1 MIFKEDLERICLQ
14 ENEWT
19 ITAEWDLVCE
29 RAFLAPLITTTYF
42 CGVMVSS
49 TSILM
54 FCVSLEKLTNTNHNH
69 LLLTCVLCFL

>member
-1 MIFKEDLERICLQ
+1 MISEQ

-42 CGVMVSS
+42 CGVMVICSS
-49 TSILM
+49 FPIQIKTTY
-54 FCVSLEKLTNTNHNH
+54 FCGVVVICPL
-69 LLLTCVLCFL
+69 

>member
-1 MIFKEDLERICLQ
+1 MFSKLSIEGVYRWYEKFSQ

-42 CGVMVSS
+42 CGVMV
-49 TSILM
+49 
-54 FCVSLEKLTNTNHNH
+54 
-69 LLLTCVLCFL
+69 TCPIDWIIWPMVGYH

>member
-1 MIFKEDLERICLQ
+1 MAKGFPQ

-42 CGVMVSS
+42 CGVMVIRICPEQTLLEISPRWE
-49 TSILM
+49 
-54 FCVSLEKLTNTNHNH
+54 VSFLEPFPTDLEGNG
-69 LLLTCVLCFL
+69 